1 MVIEA
6 AHTHPCVALYYST
19 SEQYIISHYTLANAL
34 SMHSHVH
41 THRYLNSIPC
51 LTPSHFANH
60 FLSTSLYFTLLYVT
74 LLHFSFQLLYVY
86 INDYQS
92 GGEMWYAVF
101 SRSLIALLF
110 AAFTLLGYLSL
121 ELNQTYLAGPFY
133 FLLPLPF
140 SIVYF
145 WHYCEAKFKLPSM
158 VRNRFYRTEF

>member
-1 MVIEA
+1 MQSDM
-6 AHTHPCVALYYST
+6 YS
-19 SEQYIISHYTLANAL
+19 H
-34 SMHSHVH
+34 MHSNMQSDMH
-41 THRYLNSIPC
+41 TRIDTCTQFIILYP
-51 LTPSHFANH
+51 PSHSSHLPTTFYLIYYILLC
-60 FLSTSLYFTLLYVT
+60 FLLY
-74 LLHFSFQLLYVY
+74 FSFQLLYVY

-158 VRNRFYRTEF
+158 VRN

>member
-1 MVIEA
+1 
-6 AHTHPCVALYYST
+6 
-19 SEQYIISHYTLANAL
+19 
-34 SMHSHVH
+34 
-41 THRYLNSIPC
+41 
-51 LTPSHFANH
+51 
-60 FLSTSLYFTLLYVT
+60 
-74 LLHFSFQLLYVY
+74 
-86 INDYQS
+86 
-92 GGEMWYAVF
+92 MWYAVF

-158 VRNRFYRTEF
+158 VRIEQTRQKNRERADESTSSITAFLPMVLPFSYH

>member
-1 MVIEA
+1 MHLT
-6 AHTHPCVALYYST
+6 HTL
-19 SEQYIISHYTLANAL
+19 ISL
-34 SMHSHVH
+34 SLGINLDLS
-41 THRYLNSIPC
+41 LSLSLP
-51 LTPSHFANH
+51 LSS
-60 FLSTSLYFTLLYVT
+60 FLSLNLFFPFLD
-74 LLHFSFQLLYVY
+74 QLLYVY

-140 SIVYF
+140 SIIYF
-145 WHYCEAKFKLPSM
+145 WHYCEAKFKAPSM
-158 VRNRFYRTEF
+158 VRRTMNFIDFNFL

>member
-1 MVIEA
+1 
-6 AHTHPCVALYYST
+6 
-19 SEQYIISHYTLANAL
+19 
-34 SMHSHVH
+34 
-41 THRYLNSIPC
+41 
-51 LTPSHFANH
+51 
-60 FLSTSLYFTLLYVT
+60 
-74 LLHFSFQLLYVY
+74 
-86 INDYQS
+86 
-92 GGEMWYAVF
+92 MWYAVF

-158 VRNRFYRTEF
+158 VRKKEKFNTEESKLKFNRES

>member
-1 MVIEA
+1 M
-6 AHTHPCVALYYST
+6 
-19 SEQYIISHYTLANAL
+19 
-34 SMHSHVH
+34 
-41 THRYLNSIPC
+41 
-51 LTPSHFANH
+51 
-60 FLSTSLYFTLLYVT
+60 
-74 LLHFSFQLLYVY
+74 Y

-158 VRNRFYRTEF
+158 VRKVIKSREVKRRGEMGLFLFTPALILLIV

>member
-1 MVIEA
+1 MNG
-6 AHTHPCVALYYST
+6 
-19 SEQYIISHYTLANAL
+19 AN
-34 SMHSHVH
+34 
-41 THRYLNSIPC
+41 
-51 LTPSHFANH
+51 NH
-60 FLSTSLYFTLLYVT
+60 FSNYSPPLSQHLPHYFAPTHDTGNTFSLLYFILLYFTLFYFT
-74 LLHFSFQLLYVY
+74 FFYFSFQLLYVY

-101 SRSLIALLF
+101 SRSLIALFF

-158 VRNRFYRTEF
+158 VRN

>member
-1 MVIEA
+1 MSPIKFFSN
-6 AHTHPCVALYYST
+6 HPHYSY
-19 SEQYIISHYTLANAL
+19 SVS
-34 SMHSHVH
+34 
-41 THRYLNSIPC
+41 P
-51 LTPSHFANH
+51 
-60 FLSTSLYFTLLYVT
+60 YFV
-74 LLHFSFQLLYVY
+74 FQLLYVY

-158 VRNRFYRTEF
+158 VRTDNKTN